1 MVQRIS
7 EAISIGVKTRNI
19 TLEFQISGDVPRVP
33 LEGIHWYLQRD
44 TTSEIIGDSRHVF
57 SYDRRSLTL
66 IDLELNDEGNYT
78 MNATNIIG
86 TGSDMIYLDVESEL
100 SSISSCRNQ
109 SMSQSFPPFWSP
121 SLCVYVSV

>member
-7 EAISIGVKTRNI
+7 EAIPIGVKTRDI
-19 TLEFQISGDVPRVP
+19 TLEFQISGDVPAVP
-33 LEGIHWYLQRD
+33 LEGIRWYLQRD
-44 TTSEIIGDSRHVF
+44 NISEILGDSRRVF
-57 SYDRRSLTL
+57 SHDRRSLSL
-66 IDLELNDEGNYT
+66 FNLELDDEGNYT